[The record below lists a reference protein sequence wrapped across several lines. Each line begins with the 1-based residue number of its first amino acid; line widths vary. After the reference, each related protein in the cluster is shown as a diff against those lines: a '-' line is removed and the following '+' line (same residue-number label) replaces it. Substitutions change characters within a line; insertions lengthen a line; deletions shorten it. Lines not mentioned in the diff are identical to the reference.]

1 MTLIS
6 LINKC
11 FLYVIKNI
19 EKDIDAHY
27 DLLSLI
33 DWYDQRNLLDCMFL
47 NCSITENNPYIYLEM
62 STVPTP
68 TVPFHTKLWESNI
81 TFLGNFFSTVD
92 GIDMICI
99 EQCKKN
105 TVGLDTWL

>member
-1 MTLIS
+1 MSAFFFYFLHTNKKIKMTLIT

-33 DWYDQRNLLDCMFL
+33 D
-47 NCSITENNPYIYLEM
+47 
-62 STVPTP
+62 
-68 TVPFHTKLWESNI
+68 
-81 TFLGNFFSTVD
+81 
-92 GIDMICI
+92 
-99 EQCKKN
+99 
-105 TVGLDTWL
+105 